1 MIEKITKIKENCM
14 IVEPPELAA
23 EERLNGK

>member
-14 IVEPPELAA
+14 IVRPPELAA
-23 EERLNGK
+23 EERLTRK